1 MKKFR
6 HPRRSVILLLLLSP
20 LTLGI
25 YPLVVYCHVG
35 KEINRINEGKEGY
48 KKSMH
53 FIGALLLGII
63 TLGIVPLVWMCRVA
77 GKIGRAAIEHKIVK
91 PKVSALSFFV
101 LFFLFSWTF
110 ICPLIALCKFF
121 HTLNKLE
128 QAINAEIDQAAAE
141 EAQATII
148 PVPEEAAPEGE
159 AAPEAE
165 AAPEGEP
172 APEEVAEEAKPEGEP
187 VPEEPA
193 PEAEPAP
200 EEPLPFEH
208 VTELDPGEINK
219 EEARSEIASVYHV
232 ADRQDIRKWRVR
244 IPGSETA
251 VKIFDTR
258 EEALAYAKGLAARKH
273 ATVRVKRS

>member
-6 HPRRSVILLLLLSP
+6 HPRRSVILLLLLTP
-20 LTLGI
+20 LTLYI
-25 YPLVVYCHVG
+25 YPIVVFSHVG

-48 KKSMH
+48 KKSMA
-53 FIGALLLGII
+53 FFGALVLGLI
-63 TLGIVPLVWMCRVA
+63 TLGIVPIVWICRVA
-77 GKIGRAAIEHKIVK
+77 GKIGRAAIEHKVLK
-91 PKVSALSFFV
+91 PKVSGVSFF
-101 LFFLFSWTF
+101 LLYFLFSWTL

-128 QAINAEIDQAAAE
+128 QAINAEIDEAAKAE
-141 EAQATII
+141 AEATILAAPEPEQESEASPQVEEKGAPEAVPENEPEAQA
-148 PVPEEAAPEGE
+148 
-159 AAPEAE
+159 
-165 AAPEGEP
+165 
-172 APEEVAEEAKPEGEP
+172 EVVEEAKPAEEEP
-187 VPEEPA
+187 VA
-193 PEAEPAP
+193 
-200 EEPLPFEH
+200 FEH
-208 VTELDPGEINK
+208 VTELDPQEISK

-244 IPGSETA
+244 IPGSDTA